1 MVIPGALIQPLGPT
15 ITAPSV
21 PIFKKSGC
29 MVFLRFLRDLWKN
42 TLVFRLICA
51 SLLIRIDLPSNL
63 FECSPGDRRKGLL
76 FRNEK
81 PPKDLKHTSWWRT
94 VSITCMQDGVFLLSS
109 FLVRLVRLTCDFP
122 TRRSPPLLLHH
133 SSVRSI
139 EVYACMLIVSII
151 N

>member
-1 MVIPGALIQPLGPT
+1 MEEHTCIPSHMCI
-15 ITAPSV
+15 
-21 PIFKKSGC
+21 
-29 MVFLRFLRDLWKN
+29 
-42 TLVFRLICA
+42 
-51 SLLIRIDLPSNL
+51 LLIRIDLPSNL

-94 VSITCMQDGVFLLSS
+94 VSITCMQEHVFLLSS

-139 EVYACMLIVSII
+139 EVYACMLIVSIRTSLYLLVGPLYVAFPI
-151 N
+151 LTILNTFSYQNSLRARRTNLSR